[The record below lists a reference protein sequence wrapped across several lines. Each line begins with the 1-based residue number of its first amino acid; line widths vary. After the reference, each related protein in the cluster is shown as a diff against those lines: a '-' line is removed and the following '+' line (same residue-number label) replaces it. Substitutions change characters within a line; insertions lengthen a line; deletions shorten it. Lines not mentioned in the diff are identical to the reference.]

1 MSIPEFENVEVSAR
15 LREMITATL
24 EEYKAEDISVVD
36 LVGKSTIADHMIV
49 ASGRSQRHVGSLADR
64 TVEQLKKAGVAMIGV
79 EGRRQA
85 DWVLLDAGEVI
96 VHLFRPEV
104 REFYNL
110 EKMWAV
116 PIPEQVTH

>member
-1 MSIPEFENVEVSAR
+1 MSIPGLENVEASAQ
-15 LREMITATL
+15 LREVIAATL

-36 LVGKSTIADHMIV
+36 LAGKSSVADHMIV
-49 ASGRSQRHVGSLADR
+49 ASGRSHRHVGSLADR
-64 TVEQLKKAGVAMIGV
+64 TIERLKKAGVAALGV

-85 DWVLLDAGEVI
+85 DWVLLDLGEVI

-116 PIPEQVTH
+116 PIPEQITH

>member
-15 LREMITATL
+15 LHELIAATL

-49 ASGRSQRHVGSLADR
+49 ASGRSKRHVGSLADR
-64 TVEQLKKAGVAMIGV
+64 TVERLKKAGVAMVGV

-85 DWVLLDAGEVI
+85 DWVLLDVGEVI

>member
-15 LREMITATL
+15 LREMIAATL

-49 ASGRSQRHVGSLADR
+49 ASGRSHRHVGSLADR

>member
-85 DWVLLDAGEVI
+85 DWVLLDVGEVI

>member
-1 MSIPEFENVEVSAR
+1 MEASAQ
-15 LREMITATL
+15 LREMIAATL

-36 LVGKSTIADHMIV
+36 LAGKSSVADHMIV
-49 ASGRSQRHVGSLADR
+49 ASGRSHRHVGSLADR
-64 TVEQLKKAGVAMIGV
+64 TIERLKKAGVTALGV

-85 DWVLLDAGEVI
+85 DWVLLDLGEVI

-116 PIPEQVTH
+116 PIPEQVTQ

>member
-1 MSIPEFENVEVSAR
+1 MSISGLENVEASAR
-15 LREMITATL
+15 LREMIAATL

-36 LVGKSTIADHMIV
+36 LAGKSSIADHMIV
-49 ASGRSQRHVGSLADR
+49 ASGSSHRHVGSLADR
-64 TVEQLKKAGVAMIGV
+64 MIERLKKAGVVMVGV

-85 DWVLLDAGEVI
+85 DWVLLDVGEVI

>member
-49 ASGRSQRHVGSLADR
+49 ASGRSRRHVGSLADR

-85 DWVLLDAGEVI
+85 DWVLLDVGEVI

>member
-1 MSIPEFENVEVSAR
+1 MSISELENVEASAR
-15 LREMITATL
+15 LREMIAATL

-36 LVGKSTIADHMIV
+36 LAGKSSIADHMIV
-49 ASGRSQRHVGSLADR
+49 ASGSSHRHVGSLADR
-64 TVEQLKKAGVAMIGV
+64 MIERLKKAGVVMVGV

-85 DWVLLDAGEVI
+85 DWVLLDVGEVI